1 MSVVPLLEP
10 AFADDGTEM
19 IVEVNFSAN
28 QVGIG
33 ESSSMQDMLS
43 RANALEEAGQMK
55 EAAELVARA
64 MESAALGS
72 KLRPE

>member
-1 MSVVPLLEP
+1 
-10 AFADDGTEM
+10 
-19 IVEVNFSAN
+19 
-28 QVGIG
+28 
-33 ESSSMQDMLS
+33 MQDMLS

-55 EAAELVARA
+55 EAAELVAQA